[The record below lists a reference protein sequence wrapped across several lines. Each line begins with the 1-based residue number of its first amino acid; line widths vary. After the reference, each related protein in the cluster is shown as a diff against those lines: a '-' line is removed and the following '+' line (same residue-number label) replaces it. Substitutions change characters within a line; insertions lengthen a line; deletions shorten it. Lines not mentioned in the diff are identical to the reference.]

1 MAAVDQDLQE
11 ANQRLLGK
19 RAALG
24 VMTSPT
30 RLTPNFNLVEI
41 KPEEEQADP
50 CKHGLRGRCWDCEHE
65 ERDKRYDERSKKELR
80 ESLSDVAVYLKRANI
95 PQKYINSSFDT
106 FSGNEKLVTELKH
119 SDSES
124 IVLCGNTGCGKTHLA
139 VAMIRNAFVNDIN
152 RLLNI
157 DLSGRSPI
165 VKRIIFK
172 PVPDLLLEIR
182 QSFRADAQQS
192 EEAII
197 SKYCDA
203 GLLILDD
210 LGSEKTSEYS
220 ITTLYIIIDRRD
232 RDLFPTIITTN
243 LSQKEIEEK
252 LGARIASRL
261 SGMKNIKINMP
272 DYRKKRS

>member
-1 MAAVDQDLQE
+1 MAELDIAA
-11 ANQRLLGK
+11 ANQRLMEK

-41 KPEEEQADP
+41 KSEEEQTDP
-50 CKHGLRGRCWDCEHE
+50 CKHGRRGRCWDCEQE
-65 ERDKRYDERSKKELR
+65 ERDKRHDERNKKELR
-80 ESLSDVAVYLKRANI
+80 ESLSDITAYLKRANI

-106 FSGNEKLVTELKH
+106 FSGNEKLVTELKK

-139 VAMIRNAFVNDIN
+139 VAMIKNAFINDIN
-152 RLLNI
+152 RLLDV
-157 DLSGRSPI
+157 DLSGRTPPI
-165 VKRIIFK
+165 VKRIMFK

-232 RDLFPTIITTN
+232 RELLPTIITTN